1 MKKIYHYLFL
11 FSVTALLSC
20 NTFKQLFSADD
31 AAGALRE
38 MLSFGTQYGG
48 DLLGRKNGLS
58 KENVLQS
65 ILPGELGK
73 VLSTLETLGLS
84 KEVTRF
90 SSTLSTVAEKSVEKS
105 IPVFMQGIKN
115 MRFKDAVG
123 IVKRGGTS
131 GTDFLRS
138 SIGDTLRKAIT
149 PGINSG
155 LEEYKLAS
163 QWNELVAP
171 VKMFV
176 GDKLNLDLGNLLS
189 GYVANMMFNKMEEKE
204 IAIRNKANERKTALL
219 QKVFG
224 QLTQKAMGNTVPP
237 PNPSF

>member
-1 MKKIYHYLFL
+1 MKKIYRYLFL
-11 FSVTALLSC
+11 LSFTSLISC

-155 LEEYKLAS
+155 LEEYKLTS
-163 QWNELVAP
+163 QWNELVSPA
-171 VKMFV
+171 KMFL
-176 GDKLNLDLGNLLS
+176 GDKLNLELGNLLS

-224 QLTQKAMGNTVPP
+224 QLTQKAMGGNTPR
-237 PNPSF
+237 F

>member
-11 FSVTALLSC
+11 FTVTSLLSC

-31 AAGALRE
+31 AAGALKE

-58 KENVLQS
+58 KENILQS

-84 KEVTRF
+84 KEVSRF

-105 IPVFMQGIKN
+105 VPVFLQGIKN
-115 MRFKDAVG
+115 MAFKDAVG
-123 IVKRGGTS
+123 IVKSGGTS
-131 GTDFLRS
+131 GTDFLRK
-138 SIGDTLRKAIT
+138 SIGDTLRRAIT

-171 VKMFV
+171 AKMFV

-224 QLTQKAMGNTVPP
+224 QLTQKVMGNNNAT
-237 PNPSF
+237 PSL